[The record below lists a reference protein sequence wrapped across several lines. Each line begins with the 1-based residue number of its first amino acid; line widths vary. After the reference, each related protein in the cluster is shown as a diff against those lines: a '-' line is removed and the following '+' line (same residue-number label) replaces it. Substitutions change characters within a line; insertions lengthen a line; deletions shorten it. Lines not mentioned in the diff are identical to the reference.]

1 MVQGDGARRARRELR
16 DARLDLAPRLAR
28 EADLARR
35 PERDEPVARAARR
48 RRPTGRFGPPWAAPV
63 YDARIFNFEGTLFS
77 SQVCKACDFS
87 VTQLR
92 LAAEPT
98 ADGGVAN
105 LQAWATRRFVVR
117 EGWAAGRN
125 QALFVHTESTTV
137 GASLRPARSGG
148 DFCHSAVQLYGP
160 AYAAVS
166 ATSE

>member
-1 MVQGDGARRARRELR
+1 M
-16 DARLDLAPRLAR
+16 
-28 EADLARR
+28 
-35 PERDEPVARAARR
+35 
-48 RRPTGRFGPPWAAPV
+48 

-125 QALFVHTESTTV
+125 QALF
-137 GASLRPARSGG
+137 AARPAAGVADGALMLQPWLGLVGSLGRPRYKVETVNCTEKNFRVRAQWPRRQGLAPRVRHAHRPRAAG
-148 DFCHSAVQLYGP
+148 RRDRERHAREEEGHRLVWP
-160 AYAAVS
+160 ARGS
-166 ATSE
+166 SRT